1 MPLKG
6 SCLCGKVQVS
16 VKDDALP
23 LKPVVCRCT
32 NCQQTAGSPYS
43 LVTIVPEDKVEITG
57 ETKASCLYGVDTDT
71 TTTSGNNSKR
81 HFCPECGSPVQTVS
95 PTRAGLAII
104 KLGLFAKSDGWKDSI
119 GTPVAQ
125 IFTRNQKPWES
136 LIDGVPAVEGTM

>member
-1 MPLKG
+1 VVG
-6 SCLCGKVQVS
+6 S
-16 VKDDALP
+16 A
-23 LKPVVCRCT
+23 
-32 NCQQTAGSPYS
+32 YS

-57 ETKASCLYGVDTDT
+57 ETKACKSPHHLLAPPKALTNAACVHGLDTDT